1 MKIPNSYQN
10 ILLICCIV
18 ILMPLSSTKVI
29 EENSGDVYADTEK
42 PVVPC
47 EGDDRGDYKC
57 NHDATHRVC
66 AKLVDNS
73 EGNCTRLKWGTQN
86 FWEITD
92 QVKYD
97 WSQLICN
104 DTDRYGNP
112 KPSGENW
119 CICMWATEGLINKV
133 GCDNVHFQCD
143 ATDVNYI
150 LRAYNE
156 DTDVHGN
163 QVEITNAKCCMLKK
177 CPSFVTKETKEILDN
192 SGLSCE
198 K

>member
-1 MKIPNSYQN
+1 MKIPSSRQN

-29 EENSGDVYADTEK
+29 DENSDDVYADTEK
-42 PVVPC
+42 EVVPC
-47 EGDDRGDYKC
+47 PGDGNFDVLQNKNQITNKNYSNELCLKFNPIIFLDRGDYKC

-133 GCDNVHFQCD
+133 IYIIFGCPKIF
-143 ATDVNYI
+143 
-150 LRAYNE
+150 
-156 DTDVHGN
+156 
-163 QVEITNAKCCMLKK
+163 K
-177 CPSFVTKETKEILDN
+177 
-192 SGLSCE
+192 
-198 K
+198 